1 MAKKRLEWISVSS
14 LIAVI
19 TFGIV
24 MGTISL
30 GSKGSKPTGSD
41 NKTKQT
47 DVKEKKADKS
57 KKKILIMIATSLTAS
72 MRERLEVIVAM

>member
-41 NKTKQT
+41 NKT
-47 DVKEKKADKS
+47 
-57 KKKILIMIATSLTAS
+57 
-72 MRERLEVIVAM
+72 